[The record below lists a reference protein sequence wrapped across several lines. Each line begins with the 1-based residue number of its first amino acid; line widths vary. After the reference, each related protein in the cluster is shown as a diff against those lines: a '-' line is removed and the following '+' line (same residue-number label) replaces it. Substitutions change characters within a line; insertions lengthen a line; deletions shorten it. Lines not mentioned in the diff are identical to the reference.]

1 MLDDNLIKECS
12 CGNIDKFSKKTLFDI
27 DLLVCKFCGTAHQ
40 YLPGWDAD
48 KLKSW
53 YENDY
58 HTAVQHGIGHT
69 SYKDRYAHD
78 KTVAETRLTAY
89 NKYITAGMTGIDIGS
104 SNSAFVHSC
113 IENGIKCTGIE
124 VGKDI
129 GDDSVT
135 VRQPIEE
142 CTFEAGQFDFATMHD
157 SLEHMV
163 DVRKIIS
170 KINYFLKSGACLIID
185 LPDYYIEAGVH
196 HWRYVQHI
204 WYWNE
209 QQMIDVLKNNGFS
222 ISKTE
227 RPIPGKLVFYFIKD

>member
-1 MLDDNLIKECS
+1 MLLGNLIKECS
-12 CGNIDKFSKKTLFDI
+12 CGNTEDFDKKNMCSIDV
-27 DLLVCKFCGTAHQ
+27 LVCASCGTAHQ
-40 YLPGWDAD
+40 YLPGWNPE

-78 KTVAETRLTAY
+78 KVVAGHRLVAY
-89 NKYITAGMTGIDIGS
+89 KDFIASGMQGIDIGS

-113 IENGIKCTGIE
+113 LEQDINCTGIE

-129 GDDSVT
+129 GDNAVT

-142 CTFEAGQFDFATMHD
+142 CSFDQGQFDFATMHD

-163 DVRKIIS
+163 DIGKILS
-170 KINYFLKSGACLIID
+170 KVNYFLKSGAHLIID
-185 LPDYYIEAGVH
+185 LPDYFVDAGLH

-209 QQMIDVLKNNGFS
+209 PQMIAVLKKHGFS
-222 ISKTE
+222 IVKTE